1 MSKKENIKLARGYYK
16 DYLNIIFSNAE
27 EWKNYLKFASNLY
40 KYKFV
45 ESLLIYAQNP
55 NATACATLE
64 QWNSIGRWVKKGS
77 TSLKIIDDTDGE
89 ISLKYVFDLNDTT
102 GAYKTVP
109 KKWKSRHPN
118 QIMAILQDITK
129 ANKRDTL
136 SEMIFNYMNQEIFE
150 NEDYMKQFTDEQKE
164 KMSPAFKTALYDTI
178 LYLICERCDLKI
190 PDDYKLFESLEFI
203 EDKFMLQKLGIIGI
217 SQSSTLL
224 RQIEHQVKKQ
234 ENLIRKGEI
243 ENVEQIWNKNQEI
256 LERGISSEIRGTDI
270 GGNNRGENISET
282 ERDNGT
288 QGEINRTIE
297 ETKSIGER
305 NRLHEES
312 TIREGDTNTSGGN
325 ATRDDISTNIT
336 ILGEGENLSLF
347 SLPEI
352 KQDSKPEILK
362 PYKVND
368 VVVIDNR
375 EFKIT
380 KINIEK
386 DVIELLDLKLAHIYP
401 IYRNMSVADF
411 EKVYEDF
418 TEDVEYNMDCQFT
431 AQPTETLEPSTI
443 ENGSGESVEVE
454 IPKNNFV
461 IDEETE
467 LGKGSIR
474 DRYAKN
480 IKAITLLKDLESQN
494 KLATPEEQKIL
505 AGYSGWGGMSK
516 IFDDTAIEWEQE
528 YKELKNLLTDDEYE
542 QARETVLNA
551 FYTDPDIIKAIYDGL
566 NIMGFKS
573 GNILE
578 PSCGI
583 GNFFGMLPEEMR
595 SSNLT
600 GIELD
605 KISGKISKQLY
616 QKADIQIKGFED
628 ANLPENYYDVVI
640 GNVPFGNHSVYDPVH
655 NKENFLIHDYFF
667 SRALDKVRE
676 GGIVA
681 FITTKGTMDKKN
693 TTVRKHLNEKAD
705 FIGAIR
711 LPSTA
716 FKKTGNTEAISD
728 IIFLRKKDGTKHLTD
743 NWIDTGIFQGYKD
756 IDINNYF
763 LKYPQLVLGNLDTKS
778 SQYGGK
784 ELDVKPFIYTPLKES
799 LEKAIKEIAPKN
811 IYKELGKP
819 IEIKTTMP
827 NTIPADYDVKNYTFT
842 IINNKIYQRVDD
854 VMVEQKQDGITA
866 ERIRGMI
873 QIRDTLKQL
882 IDVQLRNNNDDEMFA
897 YQAKLNKLYDD
908 FVSKYGSLTSKGNK
922 LAFEDDIDYPLL
934 TALEDID
941 EATKEI
947 KKSSIFYTRTISPY
961 KEITEVETAKEALM
975 VSLSQKGKIDIE
987 YMMGLCNK
995 DYETLIC
1002 DLKGTIFRNPLK
1014 MNEQNKN
1021 DRYAGWETAD
1031 EYLSGNVREKLKI
1044 AKAYSEKDDQYLIN
1058 VEYLKNNQ
1066 PSELFAEDIE
1076 VRLGATWIPPEIIK
1090 NFIED
1095 KFKYVDNS
1103 RYPSGNLKVVYSREL
1118 SEWTIENKPHYD
1130 NVETSEIYGT
1140 KRKSGYEL
1148 LEAGLNLKY
1157 ATVYDRVFDKE
1168 KDEYVSVVNQE
1179 QTVLARQKQEKIKE
1193 EFKNWIFLDPERRN
1207 LLVKKY
1213 NETFN
1218 CIVDR
1223 QFDGSF
1229 LTFPRHVARNKIKAT
1244 SKKCCSKSI
1253 IWWKCLTCTFCWCRK
1268 NL

>member
-1 MSKKENIKLARGYYK
+1 MSKKENIKLARSYYK

-118 QIMAILQDITK
+118 QIMTILQDITK

-136 SEMIFNYMNQEIFE
+136 SEMIFNYMNQEVFE
-150 NEDYMKQFTDEQKE
+150 NEDYMKQFTDEQIE

-178 LYLICERCDLKI
+178 LYLVCERCDLKI
-190 PDDYKLFESLEFI
+190 PDDYKLFDSLEFI
-203 EDKFMLQKLGIIGI
+203 EDKSMLQKLGIIGI
-217 SQSSTLL
+217 AQSSTLL

-256 LERGISSEIRGTDI
+256 LERGISSEIRGTNI

-288 QGEINRTIE
+288 QREIDRTIE
-297 ETKSIGER
+297 ESKSIEQR
-305 NRLHEES
+305 NGLHEES
-312 TIREGDTNTSGGN
+312 SIREGDTNTSGRN
-325 ATRDDISTNIT
+325 VTRDDISTNIN
-336 ILGEGENLSLF
+336 IPREGENLSLF

-352 KQDSKPEILK
+352 QQDSKPEISK

-368 VVVIDNR
+368 VVMIDNR

-431 AQPTETLEPSTI
+431 AQPTETLESSTI
-443 ENGSGESVEVE
+443 ENGSDESVEVE
-454 IPKNNFV
+454 IQKNNFV
-461 IDEETE
+461 IDENTE

-516 IFDDTAIEWEQE
+516 IFDDTANEWKQE
-528 YKELKNLLTDDEYE
+528 YEELKNLLTDDEYE
-542 QARETVLNA
+542 QARATVLNA

-566 NIMGFKS
+566 NIMGFKN

-616 QKADIQIKGFED
+616 QKADIHIKGFED
-628 ANLPENYYDVVI
+628 ANLPDNYYDVVI
-640 GNVPFGNHSVYDPVH
+640 GNVPFGNHSVYDPVN
-655 NKENFLIHDYFF
+655 NKQNFLIHDYFF

-676 GGIVA
+676 GGLVA

-693 TTVRKHLNEKAD
+693 PTVRKYLSEKAD
-705 FIGAIR
+705 FVGAIR

-716 FKKTGNTEAISD
+716 FKKTGNTEVTSD
-728 IIFLRKKDGTKHLTD
+728 IIFLRKKDGKQSIPD
-743 NWIDTGIFQGYKD
+743 NWIETESYKNIRD
-756 IDINNYF
+756 LDINKYF
-763 LKYPQLVLGNLDTKS
+763 LKYPQLVLGNLNITTN
-778 SQYGGK
+778 QYGK
-784 ELDVKPFIYTPLKES
+784 ELEVKPFPYESLKES
-799 LEKAIKEIAPKN
+799 LEKAIKLVAQKN
-811 IYKELGKP
+811 IYKALDKP
-819 IEIKTTMP
+819 IEIKADIP

-908 FVSKYGSLTSKGNK
+908 FVSKYSYLTSKGNK

-941 EATKEI
+941 EETKEI
-947 KKSSIFYTRTISPY
+947 KKSSIFSTRTISPY

-987 YMMGLCNK
+987 YMMDLCNK
-995 DYETLIC
+995 DYQTLIY
-1002 DLKGTIFRNPLK
+1002 DLKGSIFRNPLK

-1031 EYLSGNVREKLKI
+1031 EYLSGNVREKLKV

-1058 VEYLKNNQ
+1058 VEYLKDHQ
-1066 PSELFAEDIE
+1066 PAELSAEDIE

-1090 NFIED
+1090 NFIEE
-1095 KFKYVDNS
+1095 KFKYVDNT
-1103 RYPSGNLKVVYSREL
+1103 RYPLLNLRVIYSRDL
-1118 SEWTIENKPHYD
+1118 SQWTIENKPSYD
-1130 NVETSEIYGT
+1130 NVETAEMYGT
-1140 KRKSGYEL
+1140 KRKSGYDL
-1148 LEAGLNLKY
+1148 LEASLNLKY

-1168 KDEYVSVVNQE
+1168 KEEYVSVVNQE

-1229 LTFPRHVARNKIKAT
+1229 LTFPRYVARNTIKAT
-1244 SKKCCSKSI
+1244 PKKCCSKSV
-1253 IWWKCLTCTFCWCRK
+1253 IWWKCPTCTFRWCR
-1268 NL
+1268 